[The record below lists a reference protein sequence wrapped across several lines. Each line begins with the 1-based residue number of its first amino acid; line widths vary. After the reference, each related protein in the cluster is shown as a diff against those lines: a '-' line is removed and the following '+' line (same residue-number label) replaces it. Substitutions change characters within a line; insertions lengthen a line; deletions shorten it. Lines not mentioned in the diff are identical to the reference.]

1 MMEKGITMA
10 MVMSGDR
17 ANQKLNIK
25 YQNKG
30 MAKKIKKA
38 AKKTVKKVVKKPAAK
53 KTVKKTVKKAAAKK
67 LPLLGVVTHYYSGI
81 GVGIIK
87 CATAVP
93 SGANAHFKGA
103 TTDFVQ
109 TLDSMQYDRA
119 PITSAKKG
127 QEVGVKVKDRV
138 REGDEVYAVK

>member
-1 MMEKGITMA
+1 
-10 MVMSGDR
+10 
-17 ANQKLNIK
+17 
-25 YQNKG
+25 
-30 MAKKIKKA
+30 MAKKIKKT
-38 AKKTVKKVVKKPAAK
+38 KKQENKKARKPAVKKSSVKKQK
-53 KTVKKTVKKAAAKK
+53 
-67 LPLLGVVTHYYSGI
+67 LLGVVTHYYGGI

-103 TTDFVQ
+103 TTDFIQ

-119 PITSAKKG
+119 PIAAGKKG

-138 REGDEVYAVK
+138 REGDEVYLVE